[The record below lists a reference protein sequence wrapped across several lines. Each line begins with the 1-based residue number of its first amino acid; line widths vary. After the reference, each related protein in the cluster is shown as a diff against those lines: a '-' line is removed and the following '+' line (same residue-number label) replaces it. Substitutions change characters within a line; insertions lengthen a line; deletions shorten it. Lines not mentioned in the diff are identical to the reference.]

1 MKKAILFG
9 MVMLC
14 LLLSAMAQQSVSGKI
29 TDANGL
35 PLAGVSVKSLKTG
48 KLTTTGNDGSFT
60 IATAANDEFEK
71 LEISM
76 VGYLSQIIS
85 INGPLNIILVQDDK
99 SLSEVVLVGSRRNG
113 RVKTETTAPVD
124 VINVAQAAA
133 PTARMDLTSL
143 LNYAAPSFNYNKQSG
158 SDGADHIDLATLR
171 GLGPDQ
177 TLVLVNGKR
186 RHQTAF
192 VAVFGTRGRGNSG
205 TDLNAIPASAIDRVE
220 ILRDG
225 ASAQ

>member
-1 MKKAILFG
+1 MKKAF
-9 MVMLC
+9 MLC
-14 LLLSAMAQQSVSGKI
+14 LVILFAGFVALAQQTINGKV
-29 TDANGL
+29 TDPNGL
-35 PLAGVSVKSLKTG
+35 PLAGISILSKKTG
-48 KLTTTGNDGSFT
+48 KGTQ
-60 IATAANDEFEK
+60 TAADGTFRLQVAADDE
-71 LEISM
+71 LQITGIGYAPQTISTGSNT
-76 VGYLSQIIS
+76 VINITLSQS
-85 INGPLNIILVQDDK
+85 VEELGQ
-99 SLSEVVLVGSRRNG
+99 VVLVGTRRFG

-124 VINVAQAAA
+124 VINVGQATA
-133 PTARMDLTSL
+133 PTARMDLTSV

-205 TDLNAIPASAIDRVE
+205 TDLNAIP
-220 ILRDG
+220 
-225 ASAQ
+225 

>member
-1 MKKAILFG
+1 MKKAF
-9 MVMLC
+9 MLC
-14 LLLSAMAQQSVSGKI
+14 LIILFAGFVALAQQTINGKV
-29 TDANGL
+29 TDPNGL
-35 PLAGVSVKSLKTG
+35 PLAGISILSKKTG
-48 KLTTTGNDGSFT
+48 KGTQ
-60 IATAANDEFEK
+60 TAADGTFRLQVAADDE
-71 LEISM
+71 LQITGIGYVPQTISTGSNT
-76 VGYLSQIIS
+76 VINIPLSQS
-85 INGPLNIILVQDDK
+85 VEELGQ
-99 SLSEVVLVGSRRNG
+99 VVLVGTRRFG

-124 VINVAQAAA
+124 VINVGQATA
-133 PTARMDLTSL
+133 PTARMDLTSV

-205 TDLNAIPASAIDRVE
+205 TDLNAIP
-220 ILRDG
+220 
-225 ASAQ
+225 